1 MQASEETPLSKTSG
15 EIRCLQ
21 SFEGFSGK
29 EEFFLLSGG
38 FPLIERKL
46 SNN

>member
-1 MQASEETPLSKTSG
+1 MQASEEIPLNKTSG

-29 EEFFLLSGG
+29 RGIVLA
-38 FPLIERKL
+38 
-46 SNN
+46 